1 MATRKLTPADLERIT
16 ARATRWAKL
25 IVKDQWGEDGPGLDV
40 TLDQMEQVAL
50 GAVRGLLAGT
60 LETATT
66 QQADRLGQQQACPDC
81 GRSCPRTSEERP
93 VTTGGGSFDHREPRG
108 HCPACRRDFFP
119 PASAVG
125 ADQPRL

>member
-66 QQADRLGQQQACPDC
+66 QQADRLGQQQACPHVAVLSVEV
-81 GRSCPRTSEERP
+81 G
-93 VTTGGGSFDHREPRG
+93 
-108 HCPACRRDFFP
+108 FP
-119 PASAVG
+119 NLVG
-125 ADQPRL
+125 IEY